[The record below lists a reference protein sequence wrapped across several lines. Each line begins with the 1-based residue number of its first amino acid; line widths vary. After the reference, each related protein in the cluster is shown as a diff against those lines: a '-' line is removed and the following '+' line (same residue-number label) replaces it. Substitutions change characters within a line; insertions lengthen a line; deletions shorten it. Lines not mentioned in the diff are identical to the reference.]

1 MNDPTDALPA
11 ATSTET
17 PPGATSAL
25 AAGAQQPSATVRRP
39 TEFFAAWRS
48 EIGVG
53 TALIVLIVA
62 LSFVAQN
69 FFTLNN
75 FSSLL
80 TQTSVTAIVAVGMT
94 MVIIAGEIDLSVGS
108 TVGLAGVLF
117 AWLVVNYGMP
127 MTGAAA
133 IVGLMAIAIGLFTGA
148 LRVFWAIPSFI
159 TTIGLL
165 SVLRG
170 TAFLISDGVSIG
182 PLPKQIESLWYGE
195 VLGLPLPIVLAAIAA
210 VVGWIVLSHT
220 RFGRHLYA
228 IGGSAETSARYGI
241 PVLRLRIAVFVI
253 VQLLAAI
260 GGLMLVARLNA
271 GTATIGELF
280 ELDVI
285 AAVIV
290 GGTSLAGGT
299 GRVIGTLIGVLFVA
313 VLRNGMVL
321 MGVDPV
327 VFMIAQGLVIILA
340 VWWSMLRRAG
350 GGRELWR

>member
-1 MNDPTDALPA
+1 MAIAMNDSAKAPRVA
-11 ATSTET
+11 
-17 PPGATSAL
+17 PGAGSVARSPAEWL
-25 AAGAQQPSATVRRP
+25 
-39 TEFFAAWRS
+39 AAWRS

-53 TALIVLIVA
+53 TALIVLIIA

-69 FFTLNN
+69 FLSFAN
-75 FSSLL
+75 FGSLL

-94 MVIIAGEIDLSVGS
+94 MVIIAGEIDLSVGA
-108 TVGLAGVLF
+108 TVGLSGVVF
-117 AWLVVNYGMP
+117 AWLVVKHGMP
-127 MTGAAA
+127 MSAAFALVTAMSAA
-133 IVGLMAIAIGLFTGA
+133 IGAFTGV

-170 TAFLISDGVSIG
+170 AAFMISEGVSIG
-182 PLPKQIESLWYGE
+182 PLPPSLGVLWYGH

-210 VVGWIVLSHT
+210 IVAWIVLSHT
-220 RFGRHLYA
+220 RFGQYLYA
-228 IGGSAETSARYGI
+228 TGGSAETAARYGI
-241 PVLRLRIAVFVI
+241 PVWRLRVAVFVI
-253 VQLLAAI
+253 VQLLAAL
-260 GGLMLVARLNA
+260 GGLMLDARLNA
-271 GTATIGELF
+271 GTATNGELF

-313 VLRNGMVL
+313 VLRNGLVL

-340 VWWSMLRRAG
+340 VWWSMLRRAAG
-350 GGRELWR
+350 RRELWR

>member
-1 MNDPTDALPA
+1 MAIAMNDQSSVPH
-11 ATSTET
+11 
-17 PPGATSAL
+17 
-25 AAGAQQPSATVRRP
+25 AAGGAGSVARRP
-39 TEFFAAWRS
+39 GEWLAEWRS

-53 TALIVLIVA
+53 TALIALIVG
-62 LSFVAQN
+62 LSFVATN
-69 FFTLNN
+69 FFSLAN
-75 FSSLL
+75 FASLL

-108 TVGLAGVLF
+108 TVGLSGVVF
-117 AWLVVNYGMP
+117 AWLVVKYGMP
-127 MTGAAA
+127 MSVAFAIVALMSAA
-133 IVGLMAIAIGLFTGA
+133 IGAFTGM

-170 TAFLISDGVSIG
+170 AAFMISEGVSIG
-182 PLPKQIESLWYGE
+182 PLPASLGARWYGSA
-195 VLGLPLPIVLAAIAA
+195 LGVPLPIVLAAIAA
-210 VVGWIVLSHT
+210 IVAWIVLSRT
-220 RFGRHLYA
+220 RFGQYLYA
-228 IGGSAETSARYGI
+228 IGGSAETAARYGV
-241 PVLRLRIAVFVI
+241 PVWRLRVAVFVI
-253 VQLLAAI
+253 VQLLAAL

-271 GTATIGELF
+271 GTATNGELF

-290 GGTSLAGGT
+290 GGTSLAGGV

-313 VLRNGMVL
+313 VLRNGLVL

-340 VWWSMLRRAG
+340 VWWSVLRRAG
-350 GGRELWR
+350 GRRELWR

>member
-1 MNDPTDALPA
+1 MAIAVNDRMKVSP
-11 ATSTET
+11 
-17 PPGATSAL
+17 
-25 AAGAQQPSATVRRP
+25 AAGASGRVARSPGGRL
-39 TEFFAAWRS
+39 AAWRS

-69 FFTLNN
+69 FFSLANLG
-75 FSSLL
+75 SLL

-94 MVIIAGEIDLSVGS
+94 MVIIAGEIDLSVGA
-108 TVGLAGVLF
+108 TVGLSGVVF
-117 AWLVVNYGMP
+117 AWLVVKQGVP
-127 MTGAAA
+127 MSAAFALVGLLAAA
-133 IVGLMAIAIGLFTGA
+133 IGAFTGA

-170 TAFLISDGVSIG
+170 AAFLISEGVSIG
-182 PLPKQIESLWYGE
+182 PLPASLGVLWYGH
-195 VLGLPLPIVLAAIAA
+195 VLGVPLPIVLAAIVAIVA
-210 VVGWIVLSHT
+210 WIVLSRT
-220 RFGRHLYA
+220 RFGQHLYA
-228 IGGSAETSARYGI
+228 IGGSAETAARYGI
-241 PVLRLRIAVFVI
+241 PVWRLRIAVFVI
-253 VQLLAAI
+253 VQLLAAF
-260 GGLMLVARLNA
+260 GAVMLDARLNA
-271 GTATIGELF
+271 GTATNGELF

-290 GGTSLAGGT
+290 GGTSLAGGV

-313 VLRNGMVL
+313 VLRNGLVL

-340 VWWSMLRRAG
+340 VWWSMLRRPG
-350 GGRELWR
+350 GRRELWR